1 MKPTAQRRRD
11 RRALLD
17 NLLTRMLRG
26 RLTTAEAA
34 LLAESVREE
43 QRAYDQTRRSLGET
57 TTALTRHR
65 EAADAAIREM
75 EQRALDAEEQLTA
88 YRSVLGPRPLD
99 TIRAAEQRADQA
111 ETVAAEVKR
120 LMGRRTNTLRER
132 AEATEQQLADAQH
145 VEQGDAAAVHLANSA
160 AATWQQRA
168 EQAED
173 LLRVA
178 HQSSNEAE
186 RQRADAERRLTAQQQ
201 RHEDRRRALATA
213 LDVDPG
219 TLWPQ
224 LVDIA
229 RTAAHLGQRAEQTL
243 AEAAAHRH
251 QAGRYRLAW
260 IAARRDRK
268 ADRAA
273 MAAELPLA
281 AAGREALTIAN
292 ELFLAGRTDIERET
306 GRRILAAA
314 HAAAEQPP
322 TAPQHTG
329 GNAEHCPACPNT
341 NPPYP
346 FLCPATP
353 TAAQEA

>member
-17 NLLTRMLRG
+17 NLLARMLRG
-26 RLTTAEAA
+26 QLTTAEAA

-111 ETVAAEVKR
+111 EAVAAE
-120 LMGRRTNTLRER
+120 
-132 AEATEQQLADAQH
+132 

-201 RHEDRRRALATA
+201 RHEDRRRALAAA
-213 LDVDPG
+213 LDVDPA

-251 QAGRYRLAW
+251 QAVRYRLAW